1 MSVNSRLHNIERSLR
16 YRELALLW
24 LKTSQERGGYAD
36 YWKIGEFQPWVSDNE
51 DAGLIYNLAFEV
63 NGAVMMATQGW
74 SALAGWASLLGL
86 AMIDTTPHS
95 KPFELATVGN
105 VLELWRQKL
114 CAFFAGVVTLE
125 RAVDLICDGYFDGHD
140 VLFKDSREK
149 LTSSHEVAKLLI
161 VGYNCVALENGR
173 EVIEIDP
180 LHHFQESRVTQYL
193 REWVMLSQ
201 SSGLIAR
208 GKVFEARDKILA
220 LLKADNS
227 VPQRQLP

>member
-1 MSVNSRLHNIERSLR
+1 MSVNSRLHNMERSLQ
-16 YRELALLW
+16 YRERALLW

-51 DAGLIYNLAFEV
+51 EARLLYDLAFAV
-63 NGAVMMATQGW
+63 NGAVMTAAQGW
-74 SALAGWASLLGL
+74 RELARWASLLGL

-105 VLELWRQKL
+105 FPELWCQRL
-114 CAFFAGVVTLE
+114 NTFFADVVTLE
-125 RAVDLICDGYFDGHD
+125 RAVDLVCEGYFDGHD

-149 LTSSHEVAKLLI
+149 LTSPHEAAKLLI

-173 EVIEIDP
+173 EVIEIDC
-180 LHHFQESRVTQYL
+180 LHHLQESRVTQYL

-201 SSGLIAR
+201 SSGLAAR
-208 GKVFEARDKILA
+208 GKIFEARDKVLA
-220 LLKADNS
+220 LLNDTNF
-227 VPQRQLP
+227 VPQQSPP

>member
-1 MSVNSRLHNIERSLR
+1 MSVNSRLQNIEKSLR

-51 DAGLIYNLAFEV
+51 DGGLIYNLTFEV
-63 NGAVMMATQGW
+63 NGAVMMATQEW

-105 VLELWRQKL
+105 VLELWCQKL

-125 RAVDLICDGYFDGHD
+125 RAIDLICDGYFDGHD
-140 VLFKDSREK
+140 VLFKDSREM
-149 LTSSHEVAKLLI
+149 LTSSHEAAELL
-161 VGYNCVALENGR
+161 VLGYNCFAEENDR
-173 EVIEIDP
+173 EGIDIDSS
-180 LHHFQESRVTQYL
+180 HHFQESKVTRYL
-193 REWVMLSQ
+193 NEWVMLSQ
-201 SSGLIAR
+201 SSGLAAR
-208 GKVFEARDKILA
+208 GKIFEAHTKVLA
-220 LLKADNS
+220 LIKTDYS
-227 VPQRQLP
+227 VLPT